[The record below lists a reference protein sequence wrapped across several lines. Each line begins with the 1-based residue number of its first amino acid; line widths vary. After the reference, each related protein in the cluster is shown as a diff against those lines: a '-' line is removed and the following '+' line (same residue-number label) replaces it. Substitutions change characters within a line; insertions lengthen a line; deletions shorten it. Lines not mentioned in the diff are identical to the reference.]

1 MSKSGRGNP
10 PPHSRFKKGVSGNP
24 KGRPKRR
31 KDQLVGEIVSE
42 VQNTP
47 TAYHEGGRT
56 KWASRLVLALK
67 KLVNSALK
75 GDARSAEELFMLRAK
90 ASKSSDARSHKFIV
104 EDWIPDFEGQTRRL
118 RAGDGVHFTR
128 AGARKLA
135 ARGRL
140 VVILPALAYTAASF
154 GAAFHGTLSISA
166 ITVTALIVDVAR
178 NLSDQGF
185 RLLALANVH
194 LDPEHLT
201 ALNEAVNLAKA
212 DRLLPIIFPDL
223 TRKPWGTRLGDEFK
237 SGACH
242 AGQFES
248 SIVIAERPDGVR
260 ETIRASLVANPIS
273 LSQAIKAGKRTFDSA
288 GGPRAYFGD
297 PAAAT
302 ADEGARLIDALG
314 AILEEAV
321 NAEI

>member
-1 MSKSGRGNP
+1 MPVHELAQLTWEEVRDLDREHTLVVLPVGAIEAHG
-10 PPHSRFKKGVSGNP
+10 PHLPLDTDV
-24 KGRPKRR
+24 
-31 KDQLVGEIVSE
+31 VIA
-42 VQNTP
+42 
-47 TAYHEGGRT
+47 TAM
-56 KWASRLVLALK
+56 A
-67 KLVNSALK
+67 
-75 GDARSAEELFMLRAK
+75 
-90 ASKSSDARSHKFIV
+90 
-104 EDWIPDFEGQTRRL
+104 
-118 RAGDGVHFTR
+118 R

-135 ARGRL
+135 ARGRV

-178 NLSDQGF
+178 SLSHQGF

-194 LDPEHLT
+194 LDPEHVT
-201 ALNEAVNLAKA
+201 ALNEAVKVAQA

-223 TRKPWGTRLGDEFK
+223 TRKPWGTRLGEEFK

-242 AGQFES
+242 AGRFET
-248 SIVIAERPDGVR
+248 SIVLREQADAVR
-260 ETIRASLVANPIS
+260 DEVRQSLAPNPQS
-273 LSQAIKAGKRTFDSA
+273 LSQAIKAGKRTFEAA

-321 NAEI
+321 SAEI

>member
-1 MSKSGRGNP
+1 MPVHELAQLTWEEVRDLDRERTLVVLPVGAIEAHG
-10 PPHSRFKKGVSGNP
+10 PHLPLDTDV
-24 KGRPKRR
+24 
-31 KDQLVGEIVSE
+31 VIA
-42 VQNTP
+42 
-47 TAYHEGGRT
+47 TAM
-56 KWASRLVLALK
+56 A
-67 KLVNSALK
+67 
-75 GDARSAEELFMLRAK
+75 
-90 ASKSSDARSHKFIV
+90 
-104 EDWIPDFEGQTRRL
+104 
-118 RAGDGVHFTR
+118 R

-135 ARGRL
+135 ARGRV

-166 ITVTALIVDVAR
+166 ITVTALIVEVAR
-178 NLSDQGF
+178 SLSHQGF

-194 LDPEHLT
+194 LDPEHVT
-201 ALNEAVNLAKA
+201 ALNEAVKVAQA

-223 TRKPWGTRLGDEFK
+223 TRKPWGTRLGEEFK

-242 AGQFES
+242 AGRFET
-248 SIVIAERPDGVR
+248 SIVLREQADAVR
-260 ETIRASLVANPIS
+260 DEVRQSLAPNPQS
-273 LSQAIKAGKRTFDSA
+273 LSQAIKAGKRTFEAA

-321 NAEI
+321 SAEI

>member
-1 MSKSGRGNP
+1 MPVHELAQLTWEEVRDLDRERTLVVLPVGAIEAHG
-10 PPHSRFKKGVSGNP
+10 PHLPLDTDV
-24 KGRPKRR
+24 
-31 KDQLVGEIVSE
+31 VIA
-42 VQNTP
+42 
-47 TAYHEGGRT
+47 TAMAH
-56 KWASRLVLALK
+56 
-67 KLVNSALK
+67 
-75 GDARSAEELFMLRAK
+75 
-90 ASKSSDARSHKFIV
+90 
-104 EDWIPDFEGQTRRL
+104 
-118 RAGDGVHFTR
+118 

-135 ARGRL
+135 ARGRV

-178 NLSDQGF
+178 SLSDQGF

-201 ALNEAVNLAKA
+201 ALNEAVKLAKT
-212 DRLLPIIFPDL
+212 DRLLPIVFPDL
-223 TRKPWGTRLGDEFK
+223 TRKPWGTRLGEEFK

-242 AGQFES
+242 AGRFET
-248 SIVIAERPDGVR
+248 SIVLREQADAVR
-260 ETIRASLVANPIS
+260 DDVRQSLAPNPQS
-273 LSQAIKAGKRTFDSA
+273 LSQAIKAGKRTFDAA

-321 NAEI
+321 SAEI

>member
-1 MSKSGRGNP
+1 MMMPVHELAQLTWEEVRDLDREHTLVVLPVGAIEAHG
-10 PPHSRFKKGVSGNP
+10 PHLPLDTDV
-24 KGRPKRR
+24 
-31 KDQLVGEIVSE
+31 VIA
-42 VQNTP
+42 
-47 TAYHEGGRT
+47 TAM
-56 KWASRLVLALK
+56 A
-67 KLVNSALK
+67 
-75 GDARSAEELFMLRAK
+75 
-90 ASKSSDARSHKFIV
+90 
-104 EDWIPDFEGQTRRL
+104 
-118 RAGDGVHFTR
+118 R

-273 LSQAIKAGKRTFDSA
+273 LSQAIKAGKRTFDTA